1 MVARKVIDVGRGAR
15 RVPAGTSSREPSGKP
30 AGAARKLYQHVAT
43 SLEEAIVSGR
53 LKPGDRLPAER
64 DLAEE
69 FKVSRPTVREAM
81 LALEIRGFVEVRH
94 GSGVYVC
101 ENAGPAGPGE
111 LDIGA
116 FELTEAR
123 LLFEGEAAALAA
135 TTITDAE
142 LVELEAT
149 LAEMA
154 AENEREYEGET
165 ADRRFHVG
173 IAEAT
178 RNSAIVSVVETLWD
192 IRYRSP
198 LCRHMLRRA
207 RDVGVKPRIDEHRAL
222 LDALAARNPQQA
234 RRAMREH
241 LERVIEAI
249 LEATELEA
257 VERVRDEAAARR
269 DAFTRRRAV

>member
-1 MVARKVIDVGRGAR
+1 MGKT
-15 RVPAGTSSREPSGKP
+15 TSAK
-30 AGAARKLYQHVAT
+30 KLYQQVA
-43 SLEEAIVSGR
+43 SALEEAILGG
-53 LKPGDRLPAER
+53 KYTAGDRLPAER

-69 FKVSRPTVREAM
+69 FGVSRPTVREAM
-81 LALEIRGFVEVRH
+81 LALEIRGFVEARH
-94 GSGVYVC
+94 GSGIYVR
-101 ENAGPAGPGE
+101 ENPVAGEPRE

-135 TTITDAE
+135 TTITDEE
-142 LVELEAT
+142 LAALEAL
-149 LAEMA
+149 LADMA
-154 AENEREYEGET
+154 TENQGEYQGEQ
-165 ADRRFHVG
+165 ADRAFHVG

-207 RDVGVKPRIDEHRAL
+207 REVGVKPRVDEHRIL
-222 LDALAARNPQQA
+222 LQALAARDPQRA
-234 RRAMREH
+234 RLAMREH

-249 LEATELEA
+249 LAATELEA
-257 VERVRDEAAARR
+257 VEKARDEVAARR
-269 DAFTRRRAV
+269 TEYARRRAV